1 MFILVFLLSIKISFQ
16 LEIKLNL
23 SNTIPNITTTIKQSS
38 LFQKLNISLPLL
50 YSCFGT
56 PSQCFN
62 MTFETT
68 YYNTFLDGT
77 GDYFRNSFNKT
88 HSQTFN
94 TTNQS
99 LFFNYQDNNLKGNF
113 GLDNIIIYNNTQKI
127 KQNEKFAFLLLEEK
141 SESVNKILVDGII
154 GLKKNN
160 SLTNNCKVSFLNY
173 FNINS
178 NFSFQFKRNK
188 NNELEVFFL
197 IDDKKDNNDNYTPCK
212 NSNKNNNDIDNE
224 WKCKITNISIDIG
237 VSSNIPIPF
246 NNFAYFSVI
255 NPLIELPYEIGYFIL
270 NRLYEQSENQCE
282 IVKEGNISIFIC
294 NKNEID
300 ITKFEKIY
308 LYYNNNKTN
317 PIILN
322 PKNYFEIINDKYIFK
337 IIQNKNINNIIL
349 GIPAFLDNTFIF
361 DLKENMIKIKEH
373 KENYM
378 AYIIIIGIIALLLI
392 IIPILIYI
400 YENNKKEKNFNKLDD
415 ISNTNNLIEKN
426 YSN

>member
-1 MFILVFLLSIKISFQ
+1 MENNNEKSKELIIEKGVNLEEYKENK
-16 LEIKLNL
+16 EIKDDYDRSL
-23 SNTIPNITTTIKQSS
+23 SVKCYNGTFVGLKNGNVISYKGIPYAQPPVDKLRFKPSLKALKSDKIYEAYYFGKSS
-38 LFQKLNISLPLL
+38 L
-50 YSCFGT
+50 
-56 PSQCFN
+56 
-62 MTFETT
+62 
-68 YYNTFLDGT
+68 
-77 GDYFRNSFNKT
+77 
-88 HSQTFN
+88 
-94 TTNQS
+94 QS
-99 LFFNYQDNNLKGNF
+99 KCDTEKG
-113 GLDNIIIYNNTQKI
+113 
-127 KQNEKFAFLLLEEK
+127 
-141 SESVNKILVDGII
+141 S
-154 GLKKNN
+154 
-160 SLTNNCKVSFLNY
+160 
-173 FNINS
+173 
-178 NFSFQFKRNK
+178 
-188 NNELEVFFL
+188 
-197 IDDKKDNNDNYTPCK
+197 
-212 NSNKNNNDIDNE
+212 
-224 WKCKITNISIDIG
+224 
-237 VSSNIPIPF
+237 
-246 NNFAYFSVI
+246 
-255 NPLIELPYEIGYFIL
+255 
-270 NRLYEQSENQCE
+270 LYEQSENQCE

-322 PKNYFEIINDKYIFK
+322 PKNYFEIINDKYICK
-337 IIQNKNINNIIL
+337 IVQNKNINNIIL